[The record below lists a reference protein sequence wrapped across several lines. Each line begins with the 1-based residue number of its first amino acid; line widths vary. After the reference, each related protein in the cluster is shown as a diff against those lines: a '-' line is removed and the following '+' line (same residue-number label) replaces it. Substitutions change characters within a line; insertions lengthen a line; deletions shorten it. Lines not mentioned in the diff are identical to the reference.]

1 MQAVTILGIWDAISG
16 NDLSFSNGSIPFD
29 LSPNFTLFV
38 RDGVTYGTA
47 LGITFSGRASFSALA
62 ISGSVI
68 PAYII
73 NSLPGRIPIIGH
85 LFKDSKGGGLVG
97 VKYDLT
103 GTPGNPRVSF
113 NPLSSIAP
121 GILGRFFK

>member
-1 MQAVTILGIWDAISG
+1 MQAITILGIWDAISG